1 VLPVRMSGSAQKV
14 VHARR
19 HEAPLRRSC
28 GASASEAR
36 RRSSSRQ
43 TSNAYA
49 DAMMRPSLRSTRE
62 LQSWQAAIAMHVELA
77 AALKRA
83 RGMEPAPNA
92 PGDDTWPTI
101 DHAAFHG
108 LAGEVVRTIDPHTE
122 ADPVAILIQLLVC
135 FGNMVGRGPHY
146 RVEADLHRGNL
157 YAVLVGDSA
166 KGRKGTSAGRVRSV
180 VKGADEQWASER
192 MKDGL
197 SSGEGLIHE
206 VRDESKLFNPKTGEI
221 DTCDIGVA
229 DKRLLIA
236 EPEFANALAVMER
249 PGNTLSPVI
258 RKAWDG
264 HTLSTLTKNSPLKA
278 TGAHISIVGH
288 ITTAELRARLNRI
301 DLANGFA
308 NRYLFFCVRR
318 SKLLPHGGNLSDE
331 ATKVLT
337 ERIAVAVEYAKAI
350 GRMEMTKQAREAWE
364 VAYGDLSADR
374 LGLLGAITARA
385 EAQVIR
391 LALLYALLDGR
402 HEIDVAHLRA
412 ALALWEYSEASAV
425 RIFGDALGD
434 PVADEIYRALK
445 PAGASGMSRT
455 TIRDLFGRHQS
466 AGRIGAALALLKTNH
481 RARSETVSTGGR
493 PCEMWF
499 AVAGST

>member
-1 VLPVRMSGSAQKV
+1 
-14 VHARR
+14 
-19 HEAPLRRSC
+19 
-28 GASASEAR
+28 
-36 RRSSSRQ
+36 
-43 TSNAYA
+43 
-49 DAMMRPSLRSTRE
+49 MMRPSLRSTRE

-221 DTCDIGVA
+221 DT
-229 DKRLLIA
+229 
-236 EPEFANALAVMER
+236 
-249 PGNTLSPVI
+249 
-258 RKAWDG
+258 
-264 HTLSTLTKNSPLKA
+264 
-278 TGAHISIVGH
+278 
-288 ITTAELRARLNRI
+288 
-301 DLANGFA
+301 
-308 NRYLFFCVRR
+308 
-318 SKLLPHGGNLSDE
+318 
-331 ATKVLT
+331 
-337 ERIAVAVEYAKAI
+337 
-350 GRMEMTKQAREAWE
+350 
-364 VAYGDLSADR
+364 
-374 LGLLGAITARA
+374 
-385 EAQVIR
+385 
-391 LALLYALLDGR
+391 
-402 HEIDVAHLRA
+402 
-412 ALALWEYSEASAV
+412 
-425 RIFGDALGD
+425 
-434 PVADEIYRALK
+434 
-445 PAGASGMSRT
+445 GASGMSRT